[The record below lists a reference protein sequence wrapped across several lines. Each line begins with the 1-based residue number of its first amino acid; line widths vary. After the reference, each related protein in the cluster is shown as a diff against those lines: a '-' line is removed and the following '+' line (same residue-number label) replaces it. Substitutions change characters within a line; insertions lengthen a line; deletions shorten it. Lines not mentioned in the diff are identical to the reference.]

1 MSGKHAIRGKHI
13 VIVPSSIVAEVC
25 AVISRLTNSEE
36 EGIEAA
42 KEIQQYCIVVYDSE
56 TIFDEILPIIA
67 QIKGSGIDSMLAA
80 ISFKEDTMLIT
91 NVPLDISITTFLRI
105 RFWSVLITIASTLFI
120 Q

>member
-105 RFWSVLITIASTLFI
+105 RF
-120 Q
+120 